1 MAIQEYMTRQDE
13 YMKMFFDLRIKFDG
27 IEVKSSHLKVKDFLN
42 VNSQIASSIDPFCSY
57 SMYANFAETILYG
70 LKIRGEINSVFNHK
84 SFSNSLIELQDTMK
98 TSWKGYYTYKDN
110 KDKFIFYAPSFC
122 NTPLLD

>member
-1 MAIQEYMTRQDE
+1 MTLIW
-13 YMKMFFDLRIKFDG
+13 FWFVIKFEG
-27 IEVKSSHLKVKDFLN
+27 IEVKSSHLKVKDFLS

-84 SFSNSLIELQDTMK
+84 SFSNSLIKLQETMK
-98 TSWKGYYTYKDN
+98 TSWKGYYTYEDS
-110 KDKFIFYAPSFC
+110 KDKFIFYAPSFYRK
-122 NTPLLD
+122 PFLD

>member
-1 MAIQEYMTRQDE
+1 MV
-13 YMKMFFDLRIKFDG
+13 FDLRIKFDG
-27 IEVKSSHLKVKDFLN
+27 IEVKSSHLKVKDFLS

-84 SFSNSLIELQDTMK
+84 SFSNSLIKLQETMK
-98 TSWKGYYTYKDN
+98 TSWKGYYTYEDS
-110 KDKFIFYAPSFC
+110 KDKFIFYAPSFYS
-122 NTPLLD
+122 TPFLD

>member
-13 YMKMFFDLRIKFDG
+13 YMKMVFDLRIKFDG
-27 IEVKSSHLKVKDFLN
+27 IEVKSSHLKVKDFLS

-84 SFSNSLIELQDTMK
+84 SFSNSLIKLQETMK
-98 TSWKGYYTYKDN
+98 TSWKGYYTYEDS
-110 KDKFIFYAPSFC
+110 KDKFIFYAPSFYS
-122 NTPLLD
+122 TPFLD

>member
-1 MAIQEYMTRQDE
+1 MAIQEYMTKQKSDFN
-13 YMKMFFDLRIKFDG
+13 MVFDLVIKFEG
-27 IEVKSSHLKVKDFLN
+27 IEVKSSHLKVKEFLN

-84 SFSNSLIELQDTMK
+84 SFSNSLIKLQDTMK

>member
-1 MAIQEYMTRQDE
+1 MAIQEYMTKQKSDFN
-13 YMKMFFDLRIKFDG
+13 MVFDLVIKFEG

-84 SFSNSLIELQDTMK
+84 SFSNSLIKLQETMK
-98 TSWKGYYTYKDN
+98 TSWKGYYTYEDI
-110 KDKFIFYAPSFC
+110 KDKFIFYAPSFYS
-122 NTPLLD
+122 TPFLD

>member
-13 YMKMFFDLRIKFDG
+13 YMKMVFDLRIKFDG

-42 VNSQIASSIDPFCSY
+42 VNSQIASSIDPLLSY
-57 SMYANFAETILYG
+57 NMHVNFAETILNG
-70 LKIRGEINSVFNHK
+70 LKICGEINSVFNHK
-84 SFSNSLIELQDTMK
+84 SFSNSLIKLQDTMK
-98 TSWKGYYTYKDN
+98 TSWKGYYTFKDN
-110 KDKFIFYAPSFC
+110 KDRFIFYAPNFC